1 MEILLTD
8 KAAEELE
15 VDLLAVGVRPDA
27 AYGRPGE
34 RLDELTHGAIRR
46 ELDARGFDARA
57 GAQVSLPTYGAI
69 RPRNLLLYGL
79 GRGESADEGF
89 RLLAAAAIADARAI
103 HGHIAAIALDDG
115 PVAGT
120 TLTALAEGAELAAYL
135 RNVGTSGNAGTI
147 ICGLFLKEFVS
158 CQSWAHLDLS
168 GVSFCKQASPLG
180 PSGAV
185 GFGVRTILRYLI
197 AG

>member
-8 KAAEELE
+8 KAAEEIE

-57 GAQVSLPTYGAI
+57 GAQGRLPTYGAI

-79 GRGESADEGF
+79 GRGEPADEGF

-103 HGHIAAIALDDG
+103 HGHIAAVARGDG
-115 PVAGT
+115 PAAG
-120 TLTALAEGAELAAYL
+120 
-135 RNVGTSGNAGTI
+135 GT
-147 ICGLFLKEFVS
+147 
-158 CQSWAHLDLS
+158 
-168 GVSFCKQASPLG
+168 
-180 PSGAV
+180 
-185 GFGVRTILRYLI
+185 
-197 AG
+197 